1 MADIAGIFHWPLS
14 ELKALDMD
22 ELVDWRDRA
31 VRWWNQAN
39 AAPKNS
45 GKRK

>member
-31 VRWWNQAN
+31 LQFWNKVNTPAKGN
-39 AAPKNS
+39 
-45 GKRK
+45 R

>member
-22 ELVDWRDRA
+22 ELVEWRERA
-31 VRWWNQAN
+31 VHRWNRAN
-39 AAPKNS
+39 APAKGA
-45 GKRK
+45 GKAR